1 MADNDNPILL
11 PYPRSLTRSAGQHVL
26 RPGQRVIL
34 EGAVAQELMT
44 AGRRLQA
51 ELGKLAGLDWEIS
64 ATPLG
69 PAEEIGAVLRLASG
83 TADYEHGQEQGYR
96 LTISPEQIL
105 IEAPE
110 PAGVFYGVC
119 TLVQLVAQYGRTLP
133 ALQIADRPDFAARG
147 VMLDISR
154 DKVPQMDTLYSLI
167 DMLAGWKINQ
177 VQLYTEHTF
186 AYRRHPDVWV
196 EASPM
201 TGDEILALDA
211 FCRERHIELVP
222 NQNTFGHMARWLN
235 LPRYRSL
242 AETHE
247 EFVPPWGGKMQGP
260 FSLCPLDPGSL
271 QLVRSLF
278 DELLP
283 HFSSKQLNVGC
294 DETFDL
300 GQGRSKE
307 ECERRGTERVY
318 LDYLLQ
324 VYNEVA
330 ERGHT
335 MQFWGDIIVQRPD
348 LVPELPRDSI
358 ALEWGYEANHPFE
371 EHGAQFAR
379 SGIAFYVCPGTS
391 SWCSI
396 AGRTDNA
403 IGNLRNAAE
412 SGLKNGAIGYLN
424 TDWGDMGHWQVL
436 PVSFLGFAVGA
447 SYSWALEANRTM
459 DVPAV
464 VSLHAFRD
472 PTGAMGRVAYDLGNV
487 YKSAGVLMPNSSL
500 LFWTLQPDFALE
512 PATRTGGTADYASP
526 LAAIDKAMAP
536 IATARMQRPDAAL
549 ILAEFESTARMLRHA
564 CRRGQLIYGNGET
577 DPAGMKQALDDDLRD
592 IIHEYERIWL
602 ARNRPGGLRE
612 SVGRLQSARLDYR
625 PEAAEHNRPGTEA

>member
-1 MADNDNPILL
+1 M
-11 PYPRSLTRSAGQHVL
+11 
-26 RPGQRVIL
+26 
-34 EGAVAQELMT
+34 
-44 AGRRLQA
+44 
-51 ELGKLAGLDWEIS
+51 
-64 ATPLG
+64 
-69 PAEEIGAVLRLASG
+69 
-83 TADYEHGQEQGYR
+83 
-96 LTISPEQIL
+96 
-105 IEAPE
+105 
-110 PAGVFYGVC
+110 
-119 TLVQLVAQYGRTLP
+119 
-133 ALQIADRPDFAARG
+133 
-147 VMLDISR
+147 
-154 DKVPQMDTLYSLI
+154 
-167 DMLAGWKINQ
+167 
-177 VQLYTEHTF
+177 
-186 AYRRHPDVWV
+186 
-196 EASPM
+196 
-201 TGDEILALDA
+201 
-211 FCRERHIELVP
+211 
-222 NQNTFGHMARWLN
+222 
-235 LPRYRSL
+235 RSL

-247 EFVPPWGGKMQGP
+247 EFRCHGEVRCTGR
-260 FSLCPLDPGSL
+260 SASARCDPGSL

-283 HFSSKQLNVGC
+283 HFSSKQFNVGC

-300 GQGRSKE
+300 GQGRSKD

-324 VYNEVA
+324 VHNEVA
-330 ERGHT
+330 ERGYT
-335 MQFWGDIIVQRPD
+335 MQFWGDIIVQHPD
-348 LVPELPRDSI
+348 LVPELPR
-358 ALEWGYEANHPFE
+358 EASRWS
-371 EHGAQFAR
+371 GATRPTTRSRSTASSSPR

-412 SGLKNGAIGYLN
+412 SGLKNGAVGYLN

-436 PVSFLGFAVGA
+436 PISFLGFAAGA
-447 SYSWALEANRTM
+447 AYSWALEANRTM

-500 LFWTLQPDFALE
+500 LFWTLQRDFAQE
-512 PATRTGGTADYASP
+512 MATRTGGTVDYASP

-549 ILAEFESTARMLRHA
+549 ILAEFENTARMLRHA
-564 CRRGQLIYGNGET
+564 CRRGQLIYDDRERA
-577 DPAGMKQALDDDLRD
+577 DPAATKQALDDDLRD
-592 IIHEYERIWL
+592 IICEYERIWL

-625 PEAAEHNRPGTEA
+625 PVTGDQ

>member
-1 MADNDNPILL
+1 MAENDNPILL
-11 PYPRSLTRSAGQHVL
+11 PYPRSLIRSAGQHVL
-26 RPGQRVIL
+26 WPGQRVIL
-34 EGAVAQELMT
+34 EGAGVQELMP

-51 ELGKLAGLDWEIS
+51 QLGKLADLAWEIS

-69 PAEEIGAVLRLASG
+69 PAEEIGAVLRLTAG
-83 TADYEHGQEQGYR
+83 TADQEHGQEQGYR
-96 LTISPEQIL
+96 LIISPEQIL
-105 IEAPE
+105 IEAPD
-110 PAGVFYGVC
+110 PTGVFYGVC
-119 TLVQLVAQYGRTLP
+119 TLVQLVTQYGRTLP
-133 ALQIADRPDFAARG
+133 AMQIADRPDFAARG

-154 DKVPQMDTLYSLI
+154 DKVPQMDTLYNLV

-186 AYRRHPDVWV
+186 AYRRHRDVWV

-201 TGDEILALDA
+201 TGDEILSLDA
-211 FCRERHIELVP
+211 FCRERYIELVP

-242 AETHE
+242 AETHG
-247 EFVPPWGGKMQGP
+247 EFSVPWGGKMQGP

-271 QLVRSLF
+271 QLTRSLF

-324 VYNEVA
+324 IHNEVA
-330 ERGHT
+330 ERGYT
-335 MQFWGDIIVQRPD
+335 MQFWGDIIVQRPE
-348 LVPELPRDSI
+348 LVPALPRDSI
-358 ALEWGYEANHPFE
+358 ALEWGYEADHPFE
-371 EHGAQFAR
+371 EHGEQFAR

-447 SYSWALEANRTM
+447 AYSWALDANRTM
-459 DVPAV
+459 DVPTV

-500 LFWTLQPDFALE
+500 LFWTLQRDFDQE
-512 PATRTGGTADYASP
+512 MATRMGGTVDYASP

-549 ILAEFESTARMLRHA
+549 ILAEFENTARMLRHA
-564 CRRGQLIYGNGET
+564 CRRGQLIYGDGET
-577 DPAGMKQALDDDLRD
+577 EPAPTKQALDDDLRD
-592 IIHEYERIWL
+592 IIYEYERIWL

-625 PEAAEHNRPGTEA
+625 PEAGGTQPPVH